1 MATGIAQQIKIT
13 NWRTSQNFLPIFA
26 NLHYRRLTGS
36 AGCPKCPDGVQTVEQ
51 VFRDCQK
58 AKEIWQQ
65 LNITRPAVASD
76 AAKLGL
82 ALGILTVE
90 IEGMSYPWYGNYKI
104 TESKDIEN
112 KSTCVGYQSCVFRH
126 MPRQANGSAPM
137 HGGFQEKRKV
147 YQMFG
152 IGPVSLRLAGFPF
165 F

>member
-1 MATGIAQQIKIT
+1 MGDLNWEEQASSPFAAEAMACLQ
-13 NWRTSQNFLPIFA
+13 
-26 NLHYRRLTGS
+26 
-36 AGCPKCPDGVQTVEQ
+36 
-51 VFRDCQK
+51 
-58 AKEIWQQ
+58 
-65 LNITRPAVASD
+65 

-82 ALGILTVE
+82 DLGILTAE
-90 IEGMSYPWYGNYKI
+90 IEGMSYPWYGNCKI

-112 KSTCVGYQSCVFRH
+112 TKSTCVGYQSCVFRH

-152 IGPVSLRLAGFPF
+152 IGPVPLRLAGFPF